1 MSLERIEKLR
11 NLIRQYNREYHVL
24 DKPSVSDQEYDRC
37 MQELIQLESDFPE
50 FFDANSPTQ
59 QVGGLVLDKFTKV
72 KHEKMML
79 SLGNVYNQEEVE
91 TFVDRI
97 VKETGLDE
105 FSLELKI
112 DGLAMSLRYDKG
124 QFLRAIT
131 RGDGEVGEDVSL
143 NVKTIKSI
151 PLSISEQSSIEVRG
165 EVYLPKAQFERINQE
180 RSLKQEEL
188 FANPRNAAA
197 GSIRQLDSNIAA
209 SRNLDAFWYYL
220 IQGEKLNLKSHS
232 DALEWM
238 KLQGFKVNPYTK
250 VCKGKQ
256 EVWNTIEEMSVLRQ
270 TLPYEID
277 GIVLKLNDFWG
288 QNQLGFTAKTPKWA
302 VAYKF
307 PAEEVITHLQDIF
320 ITIGRT
326 GKVTPNA
333 QLAPVRIAG
342 TSVSFA
348 QLHNEDYIQSKDIRI
363 NDMVIVRK
371 AGEII
376 PEVVRSL
383 PERRDN
389 TQIPYTFPSHCPHCD
404 GPLLRD
410 ENESA
415 HYCINTNCEARVV
428 ESLAHFA
435 SRDAMNIEGLG
446 VKTVETLHQAKLL
459 HSIADI
465 YTLYLKRDELL
476 SLAGFKEKSVDNLL
490 QAIEASKTN
499 SLEKLLTGLG
509 IRQVGERAART
520 LASHYDNLEKLLTV
534 SVEDLSR
541 IKDIGLITANF
552 IVSYFSEEH
561 NLKLMDELRNAQVN
575 FLSLLPKVEESEY
588 SGMIVVVTGSI
599 PGFTREEVEEWFRIK
614 GANVTSSV
622 SKKTNLVVYGD
633 AAGSKLAKANELN
646 IRTLSAEEWL
656 KEA

>member
-1 MSLERIEKLR
+1 MSLDRIETLR
-11 NLIRQYNREYHVL
+11 KLIRQYNHEYHVL
-24 DKPSVSDQEYDRC
+24 DNPSVSDQEYDRC
-37 MQELIQLESDFPE
+37 MQELIQLEQDFPE
-50 FFDANSPTQ
+50 YFDANSPTQ
-59 QVGGLVLDKFTKV
+59 QVGGAVLDKFVKV
-72 KHEKMML
+72 KHDQMML
-79 SLGNVYNQEEVE
+79 SLGNVYNKEEVE
-91 TFVDRI
+91 AFIDR
-97 VKETGLDE
+97 VSKETGLDE

-112 DGLAMSLRYDKG
+112 DGLAMSLRYDQG

-151 PLSISEQSSIEVRG
+151 PLKIHYDLPLEIRG
-165 EVYLPKAQFERINQE
+165 EVYLPKTQFERINQE
-180 RSLKQEEL
+180 RRNHQEEE

-220 IQGEKLNLKSHS
+220 IQADKMGLKSHT
-232 DALEWM
+232 DALDWM
-238 KLQGFKVNPYTK
+238 KAQGFKVNPYTK
-250 VCKGKQ
+250 RCKGKT
-256 EVWNTIEEMSVLRQ
+256 EVWNTIEEMTLLRQ

-277 GIVLKLNDFWG
+277 GIVIKLNNFNG
-288 QNQLGFTAKTPKWA
+288 QNQLGFTAKTPRWA

-307 PAEEVITHLQDIF
+307 PAEEVVTSLQDIF

-348 QLHNEDYIQSKDIRI
+348 QLHNEDFIKSKDIRI
-363 NDMVIVRK
+363 NDYVVVRK

-383 PERRDN
+383 SERRDG
-389 TQIPYTFPSHCPHCD
+389 TQTIYTFPTHCPHCD
-404 GPLLRD
+404 GPLVRD
-410 ENESA
+410 ENEAA

-446 VKTVETLHQAKLL
+446 VKTVETLHQALLL

-465 YTLYLKRDELL
+465 YTLKLKRNELL
-476 SLAGFKEKSVDNLL
+476 SLPGFKEKSVDNLI
-490 QAIEASKTN
+490 QAIENSKSN

-509 IRQVGERAART
+509 IRQVGEKAART
-520 LASHYDNLEKLLTV
+520 LASQYESLDDLLQTT
-534 SVEDLSR
+534 VEDLSQ
-541 IKDIGLITANF
+541 IKDIGLVTANF
-552 IVSYFSEEH
+552 IVSYFKEEH
-561 NLKLMDELRNAQVN
+561 NLKLIDELRSAEVN
-575 FLSLLPKVEESEY
+575 FKSYLPKVEVSQY

-599 PGFTREEVEEWFRIK
+599 PGFTREQVEEWFRIK
-614 GANVTSSV
+614 GASVTSSV
-622 SKKTNLVVYGD
+622 SKKTNLVVYGE

-656 KEA
+656 KEV